1 MVQSSPSPPAVT
13 AFATPFS
20 TLAGASTPIL
30 PLRST
35 TPFSS
40 SSSPSRSP
48 SSSPSSSPSISS
60 SVTSSSSP
68 TSSSSSSSPSTSPL
82 STTGIGSSLTGAVF
96 CFFLGGAG
104 AAGAGAGSAG
114 KLALVRKGD
123 EKLEHETLKVAD

>member
-35 TPFSS
+35 TPFST

-48 SSSPSSSPSISS
+48 SSSPFSSPSSSS

-68 TSSSSSSSPSTSPL
+68 TSSSNSSSSPSTSPL

-114 KLALVRKGD
+114 RLASVRKGD
-123 EKLEHETLKVAD
+123 EKLEH

>member
-48 SSSPSSSPSISS
+48 SSSPSSSS